1 MLKCYVELTWT
12 ESFQLLYV
20 ALTKSANDDWFV
32 EYIKITSKRESKTWV
47 ANYNMWI
54 TKSKYKVH
62 GNYGPLYEIVTAG
75 LELESEVE
83 LYFSA
88 DNNMAE
94 QSRTRWNRT

>member
-1 MLKCYVELTWT
+1 M
-12 ESFQLLYV
+12 
-20 ALTKSANDDWFV
+20 
-32 EYIKITSKRESKTWV
+32 
-47 ANYNMWI
+47 
-54 TKSKYKVH
+54 KSKYKVH

-94 QSRTRWNRT
+94 QSRTRWNRTQIIILPTSRDTIIPIIPNILLCAASIFFIFFLIQTLQDMYSYLPP

>member
-1 MLKCYVELTWT
+1 MYI
-12 ESFQLLYV
+12 
-20 ALTKSANDDWFV
+20 ALTIPVPDTWFV
-32 EYIKITSKRESKTWV
+32 EYIRITAKQESKTWV
-47 ANYNMWI
+47 ANYNTWI
-54 TKSKYKVH
+54 MKSKYKVH

-94 QSRTRWNRT
+94 QSRTR

>member
-1 MLKCYVELTWT
+1 
-12 ESFQLLYV
+12 
-20 ALTKSANDDWFV
+20 
-32 EYIKITSKRESKTWV
+32 
-47 ANYNMWI
+47 MWI
-54 TKSKYKVH
+54 MKSKYKVH

-94 QSRTRWNRT
+94 QSRTYVDSMTLQVLIRTASGKGGGRNTETEATARAWHEGLQKLRLFIFYLCCDR